1 MYKNKNTVGI
11 QLTIQTQTLNECV
24 NVLLRTRGSLE
35 NRSRRGGMSHR
46 PQLNAQKP
54 RENPNP
60 QNKIMLLYTR

>member
-1 MYKNKNTVGI
+1 MYKNK
-11 QLTIQTQTLNECV
+11 TIQTQTLNECV
-24 NVLLRTRGSLE
+24 NVLLRTRGS
-35 NRSRRGGMSHR
+35 RRGGMSHC